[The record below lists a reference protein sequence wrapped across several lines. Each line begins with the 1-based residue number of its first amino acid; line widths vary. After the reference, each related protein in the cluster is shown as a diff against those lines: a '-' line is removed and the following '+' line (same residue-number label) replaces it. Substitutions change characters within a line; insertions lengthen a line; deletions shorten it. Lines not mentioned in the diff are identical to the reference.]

1 MRCPVLKF
9 ENDNH
14 QESYES
20 SSDAACSNET
30 QGSLNV
36 GVPFNQMEGYDGCG
50 QDDWQD

>member
-9 ENDNH
+9 EKEND

-36 GVPFNQMEGYDGCG
+36 GVLFNQAEGYDDGG
-50 QDDWQD
+50 QDYWQD